1 MPQSKEANGIV
12 SIAHQTDKQHIPCQQ
27 TKHVETLLS
36 LTQDEAT
43 HELANQEIVDR
54 PDTLTLTTS
63 YATASKW
70 HAETS

>member
-12 SIAHQTDKQHIPCQQ
+12 SIAHQRDKQHIPCQQ
-27 TKHVETLLS
+27 TKHVENLLS

-54 PDTLTLTTS
+54 PDNTDPYYLIC
-63 YATASKW
+63 YCIKMACRD
-70 HAETS
+70 